1 MAILGSLLKKGI
13 SIRESIEQRFTTPLD
28 LQKNELRKLMISACE
43 TKFGK
48 HHQFNNILKSFKDKN
63 SKAFYTAFK
72 YAIPIYDYDKIFD
85 EWWHMT
91 RAGKSDI
98 CWPGRVKYF
107 AMSSGTSGDSSKY
120 IPVTREMIKAIK
132 KTSIRQLLT
141 LPWYDLPDGLLN
153 KGILMLGG
161 STNLKKAQSFYD
173 GDLSGITAGKIPF
186 WFQHFYKPGRKIA
199 KETDWKTKLDEITRN
214 ANKWDIGFIV
224 GVPAWIQLLMEQIIE
239 HHQLKNV
246 HDIWPNLKVFV
257 HGGVAFEPYKKGFE
271 KLLGKPI
278 QYIETYLA
286 SEGFVAFQSRPD
298 STGMSMALN
307 NGLFYEFIPYT
318 PENFDA
324 EGNPKPDVETL
335 MIDEVQQDKEYAIL
349 LTTCA
354 GAWRYLIG
362 DVIKFT
368 SLKSCEIVITGRTK
382 HFLSLCGE
390 HMSVDNMNQAI
401 KQVEDTLDIDIK
413 EFTVCGFSEVIH
425 FAHRWYI
432 GSYDKFDTE
441 EAKKILDEHLKKIN
455 DDYNTERNYALQKV
469 YLEALPSDM
478 FYRWMKANGKEGG
491 QNKFPRVLKKDK
503 LANWQNFLNST
514 REVNPNQ

>member
-1 MAILGSLLKKGI
+1 
-13 SIRESIEQRFTTPLD
+13 
-28 LQKNELRKLMISACE
+28 
-43 TKFGK
+43 
-48 HHQFNNILKSFKDKN
+48 
-63 SKAFYTAFK
+63 
-72 YAIPIYDYDKIFD
+72 
-85 EWWHMT
+85 
-91 RAGKSDI
+91 
-98 CWPGRVKYF
+98 
-107 AMSSGTSGDSSKY
+107 
-120 IPVTREMIKAIK
+120 
-132 KTSIRQLLT
+132 
-141 LPWYDLPDGLLN
+141 
-153 KGILMLGG
+153 MLGG

-413 EFTVCGFSEVIH
+413 EFTVCGFSEGIH

-432 GSYDKFDTE
+432 GSDDKFDTE